1 MIWRG
6 GSVPLDAKEDD
17 MDFSMFEP
25 IMAELEKSLKP
36 YREDFPTFARLPAEG
51 RARKEIIGLME
62 RLRDIE
68 AKKWKEGYV
77 SGAVYHGDEE
87 FVDFLTTIYAIN
99 SQSNPLHADVW
110 PSASKFEAE
119 VVSMTA
125 NMLGAGSVTSDDP
138 EDRICGTVSSG
149 GTESILLAMKTY
161 RDWARETKGVTAPEM
176 IAPSTAHAAFDKAA
190 EYFNITMHRVPV
202 GADFRADIGAMR
214 AAMNANTI
222 VLIGSAPP
230 FPHGIVDPID
240 ELSEIARKQGVGFH
254 TDACLGG
261 FILPWAE
268 KLGYPVPRFDFRLP
282 GVTSVSADTHKYGY
296 AAKGTSVVLYR
307 GLPLRRF
314 QYFSAPDWP
323 GGLYFSPTFSGSRPG
338 ALSAVCWAAMVSL
351 GEKGYLDA
359 ARRILETTAWLK
371 KEIRSVPELEII
383 GDPLFMVA
391 MRSEAVNV
399 FQVMEFMTR
408 RRWGLNGLNFPP
420 AVHLCV
426 TQRHTQPGVK
436 ERFMSDLRE
445 AVAFVKKNPDAPEG
459 VGPIYGLAAQVPLR
473 GMVKE
478 ILRRYMDILY
488 KV

>member
-1 MIWRG
+1 
-6 GSVPLDAKEDD
+6 

-36 YREDFPTFARLPAEG
+36 YREDFPTFSQLPAEG
-51 RARKEIIGLME
+51 RDRTEVVALME
-62 RLRDIE
+62 KLRAIE
-68 AKKWKEGYV
+68 AKKWKDGYV

-87 FVDFLTTIYAIN
+87 FIDFLTTIYAIN

-119 VVSMTA
+119 IVAMTA
-125 NMLGAGSVTSDDP
+125 NMLGAASVTSGDP
-138 EDRICGTVSSG
+138 EQQICGAVSSG

-161 RDWARETKGVTAPEM
+161 RDWARETKGIQAPEM

-190 EYFNITMHRVPV
+190 EYFGITMHRIPV
-202 GADFRADIGAMR
+202 GPDFRADVAAVR
-214 AAMNANTI
+214 AAMNENTI
-222 VLIGSAPP
+222 VIVGSAPP
-230 FPHGIVDPID
+230 FPHGILDPID
-240 ELSEIARKQGVGFH
+240 ELSELARAKGVGFH

-261 FILPWAE
+261 FLLPWAE
-268 KLGYPVPRFDFRLP
+268 KLGYPVPPFDFRLP
-282 GVTSVSADTHKYGY
+282 GVTSISADTHKYGY

-307 GLPLRRF
+307 GIALRRF
-314 QYFSAPDWP
+314 QYFSVTDWP

-351 GEKGYLDA
+351 GEKGYTQA

-371 KEIRSVPELEII
+371 KEIRSIAELQVI

-391 MRSEAVNV
+391 MRSDVLDV
-399 FQVMEFMTR
+399 YKLMEFMTG
-408 RRWGLNGLNFPP
+408 RRWGLNGLHLPP
-420 AVHLCV
+420 SVHLCV

-445 AVAFVKKNPDAPEG
+445 AVAFVKSNPEAPEG
-459 VGPIYGLAAQVPLR
+459 VGPIYGMAAQVPLR